1 MFLKLNITDDWFVWQ
16 YSFNSMGCVELNGGI
31 IVADELEGMQE
42 EPVMTYFKVL
52 LQHSLGGSEKN
63 CRYLSQNTETP
74 G

>member
-1 MFLKLNITDDWFVWQ
+1 MFLKLNDWFVWH
-16 YSFNSMGCVELNGGI
+16 YSFNSMGCVELNGGMI
-31 IVADELEGMQE
+31 ADDELEVMQE

-52 LQHSLGGSEKN
+52 LQHLLGGSEKN